1 MVENI
6 PQTYQ
11 YFHKLVIL
19 GDRKVGKSS
28 LVNVFKMNKPRIDY
42 IPSECIF

>member
-6 PQTYQ
+6 PPTYQ
-11 YFHKLVIL
+11 YFHKFVIL
-19 GDRKVGKSS
+19 GDKKVGKSS
-28 LVNVFKMNKPRIDY
+28 LVNVFKMNKARIDY